1 MAAKR
6 ITEILGL
13 PVYSHDVGEKLGVIK
28 DAYLDLGLGRIKG
41 LSLGKQ
47 SLLGRA
53 FSFFDTDSIALL
65 GRDVVLIQSA
75 DSLLSSKEQEDA
87 KFWMPFS
94 RLKGRVIVSDDI
106 SLAEVKDLEI
116 SDGYEVLGVVHDH
129 VKVDG
134 KISKVD
140 VIRRQAV
147 VGIKD
152 DGNPCLEID
161 VRAL

>member
-1 MAAKR
+1 MASKR
-6 ITEILGL
+6 ITEVLGL
-13 PVYSHDVGEKLGVIK
+13 PVYSHDVGEKLGIIK
-28 DAYLDLGLGRIKG
+28 DVYFDLGLGRIKG

-47 SLLGRA
+47 SLLGRS
-53 FSFFDTDSIALL
+53 FSFFETDSIALL

-87 KFWMPFS
+87 KSWVSFS

-116 SDGYEVLGVVHDH
+116 SDDYDVLGVVHGG

-134 KISKVD
+134 KISRVD

-147 VGIKD
+147 IGIKD
-152 DGNPCLEID
+152 DKHPCLEID
-161 VRAL
+161 IRAI